1 MSTSNQTRIPVP
13 VLLGPTA
20 VGKTG
25 LALQVARSMGA
36 EILSCD
42 SRQIYRGMDIGTAKP
57 SPQQLAQAK
66 HWLVDILD
74 PSQIYSAHQFVQDAQ
89 TIITERWQQGF
100 PVLLVGGTG
109 FYFQSLTQGLGLSA
123 PTDEVFRQKC
133 VQTIAQGGYES
144 ILGELQRVDPSSAA
158 RIHPSD
164 KQRIIRALE
173 IYHTTGTAAS
183 ERKDFTHPSHNFDFF
198 VVTAWLPRQDLY
210 DRINARVDAMMQEG
224 LWDEFCRL
232 RTAGFRQDSP
242 GLICVGYRELF
253 DVELNRCSLQDAV
266 EAIKYDTRRYAKRQ
280 MTWFRNKTP
289 GHPFEVNTQNVR
301 DLIDSYTRFIEG
313 TRT

>member
-1 MSTSNQTRIPVP
+1 
-13 VLLGPTA
+13 
-20 VGKTG
+20 
-25 LALQVARSMGA
+25 
-36 EILSCD
+36 
-42 SRQIYRGMDIGTAKP
+42 
-57 SPQQLAQAK
+57 
-66 HWLVDILD
+66 
-74 PSQIYSAHQFVQDAQ
+74 
-89 TIITERWQQGF
+89 
-100 PVLLVGGTG
+100 
-109 FYFQSLTQGLGLSA
+109 
-123 PTDEVFRQKC
+123 
-133 VQTIAQGGYES
+133 
-144 ILGELQRVDPSSAA
+144 
-158 RIHPSD
+158 
-164 KQRIIRALE
+164 
-173 IYHTTGTAAS
+173 
-183 ERKDFTHPSHNFDFF
+183 
-198 VVTAWLPRQDLY
+198 
-210 DRINARVDAMMQEG
+210 